1 MTEKKQENP
10 LSLPKREMSQGEA
23 DTYNK
28 SGGMGGKRL
37 DVPTF
42 MRQEQENPKKL
53 PEDTPPPIEK
63 TSKN

>member
-10 LSLPKREMSQGEA
+10 LSQPQIKIPQEKA
-23 DTYNK
+23 NTYNE
-28 SGGMGGKRL
+28 SGGMGGKGL